1 MSLIDDFKSSL
12 PLTPKLL
19 ESFLNLIIEKLDS
32 IAPYTIDGTMVE
44 SLLALNQGAVVTST
58 ITLSTFNEIYEAV
71 CNNKNLKID
80 FDDQTTNIDFAYHN
94 EVAGDDYKSVVL
106 GFFMKDSG
114 QKRIYLE
121 LESVSGSIRMATK
134 AVTSL

>member
-19 ESFLNLIIEKLDS
+19 ESFLNIIIEKLDS
-32 IAPYTIDGTMVE
+32 ITPYTIDGEMIE
-44 SLLALNQGAVVTST
+44 SLLALNQGVVVTST
-58 ITLSTFNEIYEAV
+58 ITLSTFDAIYEAV

-80 FDDQTTNIDFAYHN
+80 FDDQTSNIDFAYHN
-94 EVAGDDYKSVVL
+94 EVAGDDYKSIVL

-114 QKRIYLE
+114 AKRIYLE